1 MVTIIKIFVVYLCRA
16 LTALSTQPYTMNNFI
31 NRMSSECVCNG
42 TFQIHSA
49 VGEKGQHN
57 AKKLATAEWTPGVEI
72 AALGGDLE

>member
-1 MVTIIKIFVVYLCRA
+1 
-16 LTALSTQPYTMNNFI
+16 
-31 NRMSSECVCNG
+31 MSSECVCNG